1 VPEAATLIFSS
12 GGVLNMETYTP
23 YQAIEFQKCLM
34 KLQISLEDVFT
45 NLVKIN
51 SSKDMCIVLCD
62 RGLMDGSAYISKE
75 QWDVLLNE
83 VGIYESDIK
92 DHRYDLVIH
101 LTTAADGAAKYYQIE
116 NNAAR
121 HENISFAVDLDR
133 KLRKAW
139 CNHPNYFLITND
151 FPDFKAKINQ
161 AEEYVLKSIGCP
173 IYTEFSKKYLMRA
186 KGNLFEQI
194 ILQSGVEMFTITDTF
209 LENGTVLDQDQ
220 TFAST
225 SHDEV
230 IYIRKRVALAHPR
243 NTTQDSLS

>member
-51 SSKDMCIVLCD
+51 SNKDMCIVLCD

-75 QWDVLLNE
+75 QWAVLLNE
-83 VGIYESDIK
+83 AGMYESDIK
-92 DHRYDLVIH
+92 DRYDLVIH
-101 LTTAADGAAKYYQIE
+101 LTTAADGAEKYYQVE
-116 NNAAR
+116 NNNAR
-121 HENISFAVDLDR
+121 HENISIAIELDR
-133 KLRKAW
+133 KLRIGW
-139 CNHPNYFLITND
+139 SNHPNYFLITNE
-151 FPDFKAKINQ
+151 FSDFKSKIKQ

-173 IYTEFSKKYLMRA
+173 IYTEFSKKYVMKA
-186 KGNLFEQI
+186 KGNVFDQI
-194 ILQSGVEMFTITDTF
+194 IDQSGAELFTITDTF
-209 LENGTVLDQDQ
+209 LESGTVLDQDHN
-220 TFAST
+220 FAST

-230 IYIRKRVALAHPR
+230 IYIRKRVASRL
-243 NTTQDSLS
+243 T